1 MGRKRENKINKQ
13 SARWMGC
20 KFVRG
25 VWPVRINGLAADG
38 FFYFLLYFFSLFY
51 FQIQNFK
58 FSPPTKINR
67 MDAKYNLYI

>member
-25 VWPVRINGLAADG
+25 VWPVRTNGLAADG
-38 FFYFLLYFFSLFY
+38 FYFLLYFFY
-51 FQIQNFK
+51 FIFK
-58 FSPPTKINR
+58 FRISNFSPPTKINR
-67 MDAKYNLYI
+67 MDAKYNLYIY

>member
-25 VWPVRINGLAADG
+25 VWPVRTNGLAADG
-38 FFYFLLYFFSLFY
+38 FLFPFIFFSILFSNSE
-51 FQIQNFK
+51 FQIFHLQQK
-58 FSPPTKINR
+58 
-67 MDAKYNLYI
+67 